1 MEKSFCN
8 DYKTFHS
15 VISKIH
21 SKSDSLQHLFCYY
34 YYCYYYYLN
43 SVLRKLYIYLR
54 VICSLMISLNQ
65 VVVTHEFCIF
75 RLWKYNTQN
84 KTRSRCNNHL
94 LHHRHSYDHAGHEV
108 TGGTISHRRQI
119 PGYQNWNHSSQED
132 RAEACEFEDNLCVGL
147 HNCFPACHASEFV
160 NLLYWKLEFLREFLR
175 VVHNF
180 EYDRFWW
187 LCAFVKVFKRNRCR
201 KNVEIAS
208 YIIYG
213 SLFPAICDEPQFL
226 FVYFIAP
233 GRFHGSNS
241 TNTRSLYE
249 LLS

>member
-1 MEKSFCN
+1 MTMLAMKSLWELLPIGVRSLVI
-8 DYKTFHS
+8 KTETILLKRTEPRN
-15 VISKIH
+15 V
-21 SKSDSLQHLFCYY
+21 
-34 YYCYYYYLN
+34 
-43 SVLRKLYIYLR
+43 KLKT
-54 VICSLMISLNQ
+54 ICVS
-65 VVVTHEFCIF
+65 
-75 RLWKYNTQN
+75 
-84 KTRSRCNNHL
+84 
-94 LHHRHSYDHAGHEV
+94 
-108 TGGTISHRRQI
+108 
-119 PGYQNWNHSSQED
+119 
-132 RAEACEFEDNLCVGL
+132 GL
-147 HNCFPACHASEFV
+147 HNCFPASHAGEFV

-187 LCAFVKVFKRNRCR
+187 LCAFEKVFERNRCR

-241 TNTRSLYE
+241 TNAWSLYE